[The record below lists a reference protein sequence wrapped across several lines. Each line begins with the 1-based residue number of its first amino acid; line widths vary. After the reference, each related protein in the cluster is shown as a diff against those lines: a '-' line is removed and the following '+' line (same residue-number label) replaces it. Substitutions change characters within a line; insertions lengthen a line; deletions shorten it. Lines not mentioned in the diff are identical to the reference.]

1 MRRIQ
6 LARVRRV
13 NRLGRPTALLVAGG
27 LALLVP
33 VAVIP
38 GQVAT
43 AADPLVVWTV
53 GDMCDND
60 NGVPGCERVADL
72 VAADT
77 TTSYFVPMGDIQ
89 YEKPTLALF
98 NTYYHPKVGARLN
111 AITKPIPGNHEY
123 TIANAGGYYAYFG
136 ARAGDPSKGYYS
148 FTENGWKLI
157 FLNSNCGKIAD
168 GCNYTS
174 VQAKWLDLQ
183 LQGPESCE
191 IVFTHHPPMSD
202 NVSSSGTPNMKHF
215 FRHAYENHAE
225 LVRLRSPP
233 QLSAVLPQERGFRPC
248 RQRSVAA
255 CLGRRRELLLL
266 LWHHQPQRVPAEH
279 RLRGTA
285 AEPIPERLR
294 GRVRQ
299 HQWRHDG
306 LVLPDRVR
314 PDQDDVP
321 FGTEKDH
328 RIRSG
333 TRTANDTRWD
343 VAGPGSRDASC
354 KAAERRL
361 HRPVR

>member
-1 MRRIQ
+1 M
-6 LARVRRV
+6 
-13 NRLGRPTALLVAGG
+13 NRLGKPTALLMAAG
-27 LALLVP
+27 LAVLVP
-33 VAVIP
+33 VAVITP

-43 AADPLVVWTV
+43 AADPLVAWTV

-72 VAADT
+72 IAADT
-77 TTSYFVPMGDIQ
+77 TTSYFVPLGDIQ

-174 VQAKWLDLQ
+174 VQAKWLDVQ
-183 LQGPESCE
+183 LQGPETCE

-225 LVRLRSPP
+225 LFVSGHHHSYQRFSPRNAAFAP
-233 QLSAVLPQERGFRPC
+233 TANGVLP
-248 RQRSVAA
+248 
-255 CLGRRRELLLL
+255 
-266 LWHHQPQRVPAEH
+266 
-279 RLRGTA
+279 
-285 AEPIPERLR
+285 
-294 GRVRQ
+294 
-299 HQWRHDG
+299 
-306 LVLPDRVR
+306 LVSGAGGHSFSS
-314 PDQDDVP
+314 
-321 FGTEKDH
+321 FGTTN
-328 RIRSG
+328 RSEYRQNTVFGALRLSLSPSDYAGEYVNIKG
-333 TRTANDTRWD
+333 TTMDSFS
-343 VAGPGSRDASC
+343 GSC
-354 KAAERRL
+354 T
-361 HRPVR
+361 P